1 MRLLAWNV
9 RSGKAPQLFDAIVE
23 MDPDL
28 AVLTECRRTHAAEL
42 IAEGRTRGYPY
53 ALQDF
58 DEAGIGLCLISSRP
72 IMRGEVLS
80 APLPG
85 RWLHALT
92 HDGFSIGAVYGP
104 LPAGDGAE
112 AANDYWAWLTTIAR
126 AWATVP
132 ALLCGDFNSGN
143 PALDSQNSY
152 PFPGARHFVGLGD
165 IGWRDA
171 FRECHGNV
179 WEYSWRSRQ
188 NGFRIDHCLL
198 SPAAP
203 PPIVAAYFRR
213 VGQFTLGGFE
223 PDAQTGTQSL
233 SDHAA
238 LMVEI

>member
-112 AANDYWAWLTTIAR
+112 VNAESN
-126 AWATVP
+126 
-132 ALLCGDFNSGN
+132 
-143 PALDSQNSY
+143 
-152 PFPGARHFVGLGD
+152 
-165 IGWRDA
+165 
-171 FRECHGNV
+171 
-179 WEYSWRSRQ
+179 
-188 NGFRIDHCLL
+188 
-198 SPAAP
+198 
-203 PPIVAAYFRR
+203 PIV
-213 VGQFTLGGFE
+213 
-223 PDAQTGTQSL
+223 SL
-233 SDHAA
+233 YDNQAVSRSWST
-238 LMVEI
+238 